1 MTITAS
7 RSPSAADTSS
17 TKPRAGTWT
26 PARVSPTS
34 GGAPGLGATGFAL
47 SVFNGGG
54 WSTNNI
60 SIPGRTRSPNDRSV
74 VLNIVGARYLDVMKM
89 PILAGRGLSERDT
102 ASSPKVA
109 VINEAMAR
117 TYFGE
122 PLPLGRTFSV
132 SDDEK
137 ADSQQWKDVEVVG
150 VVRGAKYFTLLEQ
163 ERAAVFFPHA
173 QHLRLFLFDF
183 VVRHDPAAPALL
195 APIRTA
201 VAEVDANL
209 PIRSVTTLT
218 HRVDD
223 SVVNRRAIAHLSAFF
238 GVLALLLA
246 SIGIYGVT
254 AYGIARRTNEFGV
267 RIALGAQRRD
277 VLRLV
282 LGEIARLGAAGVA
295 LGLIIALSAS
305 RFIASLLFRLTRH
318 DLVLA
323 RPCVCSRSCFS
334 PDIYRRSERHASI
347 RWSRSDASNGD
358 QPTSNL
364 CPLILIIPTSALSGS
379 LSGRAVIGP
388 RRNSVARRGRVHRRE

>member
-1 MTITAS
+1 MLERVEERVAHVPGVRAAS
-7 RSPSAADTSS
+7 
-17 TKPRAGTWT
+17 
-26 PARVSPTS
+26 
-34 GGAPGLGATGFAL
+34 FAL

-89 PILAGRGLSERDT
+89 PILAGRGLSEHDT

-122 PLPLGRTFSV
+122 PQPLGRTFSV

-150 VVRGAKYFTLLEQ
+150 VVRGAKYFTLLER

-173 QHLRLFLFDF
+173 QHLRLFLFEF
-183 VVRHDPAAPALL
+183 VVRHDSAAPALL
-195 APIRTA
+195 PPIRKA

-209 PIRSVTTLT
+209 PIRSVTTLSQ
-218 HRVDD
+218 RVDD
-223 SVVNRRAIAHLSAFF
+223 SVVNRRAIAQLSAFF

-277 VLRLV
+277 VLQLV

-295 LGLIIALSAS
+295 LGLVIALSAS
-305 RFIASLLFRLTRH
+305 RFIASLLFRLTPYDPGALAAAVSVMLAVVLLAGYLPALRATRI
-318 DLVLA
+318 DPLV
-323 RPCVCSRSCFS
+323 
-334 PDIYRRSERHASI
+334 
-347 RWSRSDASNGD
+347 
-358 QPTSNL
+358 
-364 CPLILIIPTSALSGS
+364 AL
-379 LSGRAVIGP
+379 
-388 RRNSVARRGRVHRRE
+388 RRE

>member
-1 MTITAS
+1 LLVVAQVALSVALIAGAVLFI
-7 RSPSAADTSS
+7 RSLSNVMSIDTGFD
-17 TKPRAGTWT
+17 KQDVFVAGFD
-26 PARVSPTS
+26 P
-34 GGAPGLGATGFAL
+34 GGAGYEVDARYNAMLERVEERVAHVPGVRAASFAL

-102 ASSPKVA
+102 VLSPKVA

-137 ADSQQWKDVEVVG
+137 PDSQQWKDVEVVG
-150 VVRGAKYFTLLEQ
+150 VVRGAKYFTLLER

-173 QHLRLFLFDF
+173 QHLRLFLFEF
-183 VVRHDPAAPALL
+183 VVRHDSAAPALL
-195 APIRTA
+195 PPIRKA

-209 PIRSVTTLT
+209 PIRSVTTLSQ
-218 HRVDD
+218 RVDD
-223 SVVNRRAIAHLSAFF
+223 SVVNRRAIAQLSAFF

-277 VLRLV
+277 VLQLV

-295 LGLIIALSAS
+295 LGLVIALSAS
-305 RFIASLLFRLTRH
+305 RFIASLLFRLTPYDPGALAAAVSVMLAVVLLAGYLPALRATRI
-318 DLVLA
+318 DPLV
-323 RPCVCSRSCFS
+323 
-334 PDIYRRSERHASI
+334 
-347 RWSRSDASNGD
+347 
-358 QPTSNL
+358 
-364 CPLILIIPTSALSGS
+364 AL
-379 LSGRAVIGP
+379 
-388 RRNSVARRGRVHRRE
+388 RRE